1 MTNNE
6 NSDLE
11 TYSPLYRNSSLYI
24 MLICGVIIILIGL
37 IFFFFDLHAQG
48 PSRFSNPTMGKVVI
62 NGWAAIFIGAG
73 ISVFPFFNLV
83 KQYFEKK
90 KFTKDV
96 LIK

>member
-6 NSDLE
+6 NSELE

-24 MLICGVIIILIGL
+24 MLICGIIIILIGL
-37 IFFFFDLHAQG
+37 YLLLFGLNAQG
-48 PSRFSNPTMGKVVI
+48 QSRFSNPRSGKVMI
-62 NGWAAIFIGAG
+62 NGWGTIFIGAS
-73 ISVFPFFNLV
+73 ISVFPIYNLI

-96 LIK
+96 LIQ